1 MVWKRQ
7 KRYCR
12 FWGGRTIKRYRVNRR
27 IRAPQVRLIGA
38 DGKQIGIMPTQKAL
52 VIAGENELDLV
63 EIVAT
68 PPVPVCKIM
77 DYGKFLYEE
86 SKKEKLAKKHQ
97 HAFQIKEIKL
107 RPKIEDHDFL
117 VKLKHARKF
126 LESGH
131 KVKFVLKF
139 RGREITHPKL
149 GENVLDRVVQ
159 QLSDTSKIEQP
170 VKRMGKLMIMV
181 LSPFLKQKKEEHA
194 ETENQEGSSEAIQQD
209 GRRQAQESQGL

>member
-1 MVWKRQ
+1 VWKQR

-12 FWGGRTIKRYRVNRR
+12 FWGGRIIKRYRVNRR

-38 DGKQIGIMPTQKAL
+38 DGKQIGVMPTQKAL
-52 VIAGENELDLV
+52 VIAGEHELDLV

-97 HAFQIKEIKL
+97 HSFQIKEIKL

-126 LESGH
+126 IDSGH

-149 GENVLDRVVQ
+149 GEGVLQRVVQ
-159 QLSDTSKIEQP
+159 QLSDISKIEQP

-181 LSPFLKQKKEEHA
+181 LSPSLVQKKEEHA
-194 ETENQEGSSEAIQQD
+194 EVEDQAGSGEAVK
-209 GRRQAQESQGL
+209 

>member
-1 MVWKRQ
+1 LVWKQ
-7 KRYCR
+7 PKKYSR
-12 FWGGRTIKRYRVNRR
+12 FWGGRIIKRYRVNRR

-38 DGKQIGIMPTQKAL
+38 DGKQIGVMPTQKAL
-52 VIAGENELDLV
+52 VIAGEHELDLV

-97 HAFQIKEIKL
+97 HSFQIKEIKL

-126 LESGH
+126 IDSGH

-149 GENVLDRVVQ
+149 GEDVLQRVVQ
-159 QLSDTSKIEQP
+159 QLSDISKIEQP

-181 LSPFLKQKKEEHA
+181 LSPSLTQKKEEHA
-194 ETENQEGSSEAIQQD
+194 EVEDQAGSGEAVQ
-209 GRRQAQESQGL
+209 